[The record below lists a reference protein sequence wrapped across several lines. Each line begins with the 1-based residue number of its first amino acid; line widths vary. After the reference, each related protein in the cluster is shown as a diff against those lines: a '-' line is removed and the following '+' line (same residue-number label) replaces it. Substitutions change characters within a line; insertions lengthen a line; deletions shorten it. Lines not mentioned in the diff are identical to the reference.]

1 MKFLILFLFFSSSLL
16 AQDYSKLFNSLDSLQ
31 KKEVYTHLRK
41 VKKLINY
48 EIIKKEGTIKK
59 NDFIKGVFFIDSQGK
74 FSLIIIDENSK
85 KYEEIISNV
94 TSKLPNAYCSNY
106 FNQYVS
112 FRFKLIEINN
122 LETFNF
128 KLLNDE
134 QNVPQAFSEISTYPS
149 FKKHS
154 FLNDKEKSLDA
165 FHKSMN
171 KHIEKNFSYPRKA
184 IEENIEG
191 RTIVVYLI
199 SSEGNVDE
207 IYAYN
212 ADPLLQ
218 IAGIKIIEMLPK
230 LIPATTDGEE
240 ISVIHSQPFTF
251 KLQ

>member
-1 MKFLILFLFFSSSLL
+1 MKKIILFLLFSSFVS

-31 KKEVYTHLRK
+31 KKEIYTHLRK
-41 VKKLINY
+41 IKKLINY

-74 FSLIIIDENSK
+74 FSLIIVDENSK
-85 KYEEIISNV
+85 KHEEIISNI
-94 TSKLPNAYCSNY
+94 TSKLPLAYCSTY

-112 FRFKLIEINN
+112 FRFKLIEIND
-122 LETFNF
+122 LETYNS
-128 KLLNDE
+128 KLMRDE

-154 FLNDKEKSLDA
+154 FLNDKEKSIDA

-171 KHIEKNFSYPRKA
+171 NHIKKNFSYPKKA
-184 IEENIEG
+184 IEDNIQG
-191 RTIVVYLI
+191 KTTVVYLI
-199 SSEGNVDE
+199 SPDGNVDE

-230 LIPATTDGEE
+230 LIPATINGEKTP
-240 ISVIHSQPFTF
+240 VIHSQPFTF